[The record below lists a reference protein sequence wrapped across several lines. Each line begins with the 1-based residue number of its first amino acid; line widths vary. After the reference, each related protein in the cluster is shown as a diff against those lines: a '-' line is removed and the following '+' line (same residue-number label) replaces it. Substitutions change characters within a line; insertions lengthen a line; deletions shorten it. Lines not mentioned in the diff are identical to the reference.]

1 MILRYGSF
9 FILTETFKKLK
20 KETSILPMFLHVVLI
35 QHGLALRK
43 VEEFEKAIMKY
54 IQQSITYKPG
64 FLWVPL
70 Q

>member
-1 MILRYGSF
+1 
-9 FILTETFKKLK
+9 
-20 KETSILPMFLHVVLI
+20 MFLHVVLI

>member
-9 FILTETFKKLK
+9 FILTETFEKLKKK
-20 KETSILPMFLHVVLI
+20 KETSILSTFLHVVLI

-54 IQQSITYKPG
+54 IQTYIHTR
-64 FLWVPL
+64 
-70 Q
+70 